1 MDLSIGLGIE
11 NSNIECLYLRASCY
25 HAIGEY
31 GEAVLM
37 SFLFLIF
44 LFFMVG
50 LKYCSTILSHSS
62 CIF

>member
-44 LFFMVG
+44 HGWLKILFNYFITFFLHF
-50 LKYCSTILSHSS
+50 LK
-62 CIF
+62 